1 MAFLLSAMLD
11 MYRNVVN
18 HQFARWRHGH
28 PPPAI
33 PNGRGHRGLFSPGQ
47 TALHFAVDYG
57 DEAVEVVEKLI
68 AGGAKVDVANKFGLG
83 LRSLRL
89 GISRTGCYGR
99 QEGLAWRIL
108 SKLYRI
114 FPSYPYYKFIKSPC
128 FVGSGRSG
136 RSGRSGLGLS
146 WPRWDAPGASR
157 TGRLRPGGPGA
168 PQGGS
173 FCGAAG

>member
-18 HQFARWRHGH
+18 HQFQKPAICSHGLAK
-28 PPPAI
+28 PPAI
-33 PNGRGHRGLFSPGQ
+33 PNGRGHRGHRGLFSPGQ

-108 SKLYRI
+108 SK
-114 FPSYPYYKFIKSPC
+114 
-128 FVGSGRSG
+128 
-136 RSGRSGLGLS
+136 
-146 WPRWDAPGASR
+146 
-157 TGRLRPGGPGA
+157 
-168 PQGGS
+168 
-173 FCGAAG
+173 